1 MESWE
6 KNSKNMAAAMSLE
19 VVKDVIKKNVNE
31 ELHITKSISR
41 LCLFNEIN
49 YSTYFVEI
57 ISEFVSI
64 YNSVL
69 NDCENFSNFSF
80 KFYKLNPAIH
90 CTHLVVRIF

>member
-1 MESWE
+1 
-6 KNSKNMAAAMSLE
+6 MAVAISLE

-49 YSTYFVEI
+49 NSTYFVEI

-64 YNSVL
+64 YNCVL

-80 KFYKLNPAIH
+80 KVYKLNSTID